1 MLKGDRTDADPRM
14 PRLGHSHL
22 GALASGS
29 GCTALCKHGQPF
41 AVLQRLFGAATFYT
55 GWGQHSVLVRA
66 LLGSAD
72 RDVGRPCIC
81 PMTPVMWLELAHTKH
96 RCFVLMR
103 SSPNPAGVM
112 HGVALHS
119 HALCYLAEGRPLA

>member
-1 MLKGDRTDADPRM
+1 MLKGVRTCADPRKLQ
-14 PRLGHSHL
+14 LGQAHKVCR
-22 GALASGS
+22 ALAS

-41 AVLQRLFGAATFYT
+41 AVLQRLFGLAAFYT
-55 GWGQHSVLVRA
+55 GRVQHSVLVKA
-66 LLGSAD
+66 LPGSAD
-72 RDVGRPCIC
+72 RDVGRPSIC
-81 PMTPVMWLELAHTKH
+81 PMTLVMWLELAHIKH

-119 HALCYLAEGRPLA
+119 HALCYFAEGRPLA